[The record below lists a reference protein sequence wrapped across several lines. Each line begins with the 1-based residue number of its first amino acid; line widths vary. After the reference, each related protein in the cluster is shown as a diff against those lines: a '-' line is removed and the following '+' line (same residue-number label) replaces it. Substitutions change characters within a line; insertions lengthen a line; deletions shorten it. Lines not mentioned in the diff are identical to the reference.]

1 MKIISFHVIVWAY
14 AISISYAKIDCHYCG
29 IKELCP
35 LPYSEKKIETV
46 NCEKSCMKFDGNSQV
61 DNKRVL
67 VRDCGEE
74 DINLCSKNST
84 WFGAT
89 G

>member
-35 LPYSEKKIETV
+35 LPYTEKETQTV
-46 NCEKSCMKFDGNSQV
+46 NCEKSCMKFDGNSLV

>member
-1 MKIISFHVIVWAY
+1 
-14 AISISYAKIDCHYCG
+14 
-29 IKELCP
+29 
-35 LPYSEKKIETV
+35 
-46 NCEKSCMKFDGNSQV
+46 MKFDGNSQV